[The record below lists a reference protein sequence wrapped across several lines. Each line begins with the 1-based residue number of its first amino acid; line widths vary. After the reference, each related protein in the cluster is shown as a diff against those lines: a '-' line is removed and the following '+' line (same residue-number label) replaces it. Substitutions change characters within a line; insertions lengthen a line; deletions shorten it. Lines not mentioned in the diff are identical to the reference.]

1 MSTKKGASIAAC
13 IVILLAG
20 AAMMPAPT
28 AAQDDQI
35 LPGCSIPKSWGNLV
49 TIMNAPNTGLAGQAV
64 FEDRDGVV
72 RWVALMFSTDLPL
85 LPKPT
90 RVPGPMF
97 PQLPRYECAIGHV
110 WQRH

>member
-1 MSTKKGASIAAC
+1 MSRKNAASIAAC
-13 IVILLAG
+13 LVIVLAG
-20 AAMMPAPT
+20 AALMATAT

-35 LPGCSIPKSWGNLV
+35 LPGCSIPKSWGNLM
-49 TIMNAPNTGLAGQAV
+49 TIMAAPNTGLAGQAV

-72 RWVALMFSTDLPL
+72 RWVALMFSAEMPQ

-90 RVPGPMF
+90 RVSGPMF